1 MGNDNNEIFT
11 ISVQMFS
18 IHSEISVVLFHLKD
32 LEETSYQLLLQSNGL
47 LLYLF
52 SVTSQLYMTEN

>member
-18 IHSEISVVLFHLKD
+18 IHSEISVVLFHLKH

-47 LLYLF
+47 LLYLL